1 MYAKIEDKNHFN
13 NIIQDCI
20 EALEE
25 LDQSLLHYNSLGT
38 KEKRT
43 CDGIRLGSERTQA
56 IRERIVF
63 HTSALNL
70 SMTSLGIS
78 SLGRVEGKL
87 DGLATQICA
96 GQHVP
101 SIIPILSKEDEQ
113 DNTRRRF
120 ATELPT
126 EFPRAEIKDYIRG
139 LVERGDLEEQPAR
152 PAVGSPEY
160 LASELSESTSGLEI
174 LLPCF
179 STFPSSPVPESERDR
194 FPSAPIDRPDDDA
207 ALSSMAHNEPF
218 TIRLRDRRTSNKHC
232 VQSATLGAKN
242 PTAEA
247 MRDTLP
253 LLC

>member
-1 MYAKIEDKNHFN
+1 M
-13 NIIQDCI
+13 
-20 EALEE
+20 
-25 LDQSLLHYNSLGT
+25 
-38 KEKRT
+38 
-43 CDGIRLGSERTQA
+43 
-56 IRERIVF
+56 F

-78 SLGRVEGKL
+78 SLGRIEGKL

-101 SIIPILSKEDEQ
+101 SIISNLNKKDEQ

-126 EFPRAEIKDYIRG
+126 EFPRAKIKGYIRG